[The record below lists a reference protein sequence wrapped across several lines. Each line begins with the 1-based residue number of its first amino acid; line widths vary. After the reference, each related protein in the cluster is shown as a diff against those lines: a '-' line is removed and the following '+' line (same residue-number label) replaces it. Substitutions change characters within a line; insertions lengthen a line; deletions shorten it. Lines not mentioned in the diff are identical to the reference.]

1 MALLFSFL
9 ERKEDMAEKMLAV
22 MKKEGAYGAE
32 LVTVDIPRIKPDE
45 VLVKVKAT
53 SICGTD
59 AHIYRWDEWAAGR
72 IRPPMIF
79 GHEFAGEVVQ
89 VGGLVKRIKV
99 GDYISAETH
108 IPCGHCYLCLTG
120 KQHICQNLKILGVD
134 VDGCFAE
141 YVAIPEI
148 CAWKNDRSIP
158 LEIASVQEPFGN
170 ATYTVMESQVST
182 KVIAIMGDGP
192 TACFATGIARA
203 VGAAKIFAVGEFPY
217 RVNLLKKM
225 GADVA
230 LSILTHN
237 TVQEI
242 MDATSGEG
250 VDVVLEMTGAQ
261 KAIDDGFK
269 ILKKGGTFTAFGIP
283 PSRIEFDLS
292 DNVIFKGARII
303 GINGRLMFSTWFQ
316 LTNLLKFKKVDV
328 SPVITHKMPL
338 KDFHQGME
346 AVISSKREV
355 GKVVFFP
362 EEK

>member
-1 MALLFSFL
+1 
-9 ERKEDMAEKMLAV
+9 
-22 MKKEGAYGAE
+22 MKKERAPGAE
-32 LVTVDIPRIKPDE
+32 LVTVDIPKVKPDE

-59 AHIYRWDEWAAGR
+59 AHIYNWDEWSQSR
-72 IRPPMIF
+72 IKPPMIF

-89 VGGLVKRIKV
+89 VGDLVKRIKV
-99 GDYISAETH
+99 GDHISAETH
-108 IPCGHCYLCLTG
+108 IPCGHCFQCLTG

-134 VDGCFAE
+134 TDGCFAE
-141 YVAIPEI
+141 YVAIPEV
-148 CAWKNDRSIP
+148 CAWKNDKSIP
-158 LEIASVQEPFGN
+158 PEIASVQEPFGN
-170 ATYTVMESQVST
+170 ATYTVMESRVSA
-182 KVIAIMGDGP
+182 KIIAIMGDGP
-192 TACFATGIARA
+192 IACFATGIARA

-230 LSILTHN
+230 LSILTHD
-237 TVQEI
+237 TVKEI

-283 PSRIEFDLS
+283 PSKIELNLNDS
-292 DNVIFKGARII
+292 VIFKNANII
-303 GINGRLMFSTWFQ
+303 GISGRLMFDTWFQ
-316 LTNLLKFKKVDV
+316 LSNLLKFKKVDI

-338 KDFHQGME
+338 KDFHKGME
-346 AVISSKREV
+346 AVISKKREA

-362 EEK
+362 EAK